1 MRIGQSKH
9 NSLLTKY
16 SLQYEKKPR
25 SRVFAPLAESYRK
38 IGMLEEALKILKK
51 GIRIHPN
58 YTLGHIVLAHC
69 YYDKEQFEAAYST
82 LLPYVNDNLENIRLQ
97 RLFAQVCEK
106 LGNFDEALSAYKIL
120 LLINPKDTEIAKK
133 VKYLED
139 DLIIPEEIKEELN
152 NEQLFDSD
160 EDDWVQVDF
169 NHSELKVDK
178 EQSYDQWSVVNQNI
192 AAEIEN
198 PGSDIKGSTSS
209 IDEWNVTTHN
219 TPEETEEFDI
229 DSEQEI
235 TSTLK
240 VEDSVPLNQ
249 KFSLDKYKKE
259 IASSKFEVEEHHLD
273 DEFFLET
280 YDNHS
285 EETIDPVTDKI
296 TEEYDNKPIITHTL
310 VDLYCE
316 QGHFDKAI
324 SILDSILELHPGDS
338 ATKLKLKEV
347 SALMSGELVE
357 LEIVNELDLTESID
371 QEDQNSIIEDNSKQI
386 QLEKKLQLF
395 LSEIKQVASLK

>member
-1 MRIGQSKH
+1 MRIGQSKQ

-106 LGNFDEALSAYKIL
+106 LSNFEEALNAYKIL
-120 LLINPKDTEIAKK
+120 LLINPKDTEVAKK

-139 DLIIPEEIKEELN
+139 DLTIPEEIEDELSS
-152 NEQLFDSD
+152 EQLFDSD

-192 AAEIEN
+192 AAEIED
-198 PGSDIKGSTSS
+198 SDFGTEEDTTST
-209 IDEWNVTTHN
+209 DEWNLVSHN
-219 TPEETEEFDI
+219 TVEEPEILDFDGEE
-229 DSEQEI
+229 EI
-235 TSTLK
+235 TSTSEL
-240 VEDSVPLNQ
+240 EDNVPLNQ
-249 KFSLDKYKKE
+249 EFSLDKYKEE
-259 IASSKFEVEEHHLD
+259 IASSKFEVEELHLD
-273 DEFFLET
+273 DEFFLER

-285 EETIDPVTDKI
+285 EDTIDPVTDNM

-324 SILDSILELHPGDS
+324 SILESILELHPDDRP
-338 ATKLKLKEV
+338 TKVKLKEV
-347 SALMSGELVE
+347 SALMSGEVVE
-357 LEIVNELDLTESID
+357 LEIVNELDFTESID
-371 QEDQNSIIEDNSKQI
+371 QEDQSSIIEHKSKQI